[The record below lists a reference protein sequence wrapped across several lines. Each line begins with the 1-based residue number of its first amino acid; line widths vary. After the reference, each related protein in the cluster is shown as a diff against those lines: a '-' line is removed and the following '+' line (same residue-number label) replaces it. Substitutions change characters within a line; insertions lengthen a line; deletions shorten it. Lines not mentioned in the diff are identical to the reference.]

1 MKITFIGSGNVA
13 HHLAQQFF
21 KAGYNIV
28 EIYSRRKKNAL
39 ALSRLVN
46 AMATRHLY
54 KINTHSD
61 IYICA
66 ISDDV
71 IQPVTQSLETILPAD
86 TILAHTSGVH
96 GYDIFPAHFKYAGT
110 FYPLQTF
117 SKNIPVDFTSIPIL
131 IDARYASTRKKLSA
145 LAASISQNIVVG
157 LKKSEKEQ
165 LHLAA
170 VFVNNFS
177 NHMFSIGQ
185 QICTANGLDFDLLKP
200 LIKQTVNKL
209 DFISPSES
217 QTGPAAR
224 GDLQTLE
231 KHLHLL
237 KSHPE
242 WEKIY
247 AVISKNIG
255 QN

>member
-1 MKITFIGSGNVA
+1 MKITFIGSGKVA

-21 KAGYNIV
+21 KAGFDIV
-28 EIYSRRKKNAL
+28 EIYSRRKKNAI
-39 ALSRLVN
+39 ALSRLVK
-46 AMATRHLY
+46 AIATRHLFE
-54 KINTHSD
+54 INTHSD

-71 IQPVTQSLETILPAD
+71 IQSIAQSLEAILPAD

-96 GYDIFPAHFKYAGT
+96 GYDIFPAHFKYSGT

-131 IDARYASTRKKLSA
+131 IDARYASTKKKLTA
-145 LAASISQNIVVG
+145 LAASISQNTVVG

-185 QICTANGLDFDLLKP
+185 QICAANRLDFDLLKP
-200 LIKQTVNKL
+200 LIKQTANKL
-209 DFISPSES
+209 DFIPPSES

-224 GDLQTLE
+224 GDFQTIE
-231 KHLHLL
+231 KHLRLL
-237 KSHPE
+237 ESHPE

-247 AVISKNIG
+247 SIISKNIG